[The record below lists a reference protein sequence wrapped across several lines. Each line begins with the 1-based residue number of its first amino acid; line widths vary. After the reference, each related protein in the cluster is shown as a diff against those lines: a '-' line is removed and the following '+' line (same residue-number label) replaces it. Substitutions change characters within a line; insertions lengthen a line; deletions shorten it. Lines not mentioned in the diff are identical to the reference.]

1 MKTIF
6 LFLVYKNPEMVRHT
20 CTLLSGDEVY
30 FYIHVDLKSKDNW
43 EDLRNIKNLSFLK
56 KRYNSTWGGPELVYA
71 TISGIKEICEQHE
84 DGHIVLMS
92 ESDYPVKSLN
102 YIKEYLNTNDVDYI
116 KISPLPCFNPL
127 GTPCSFWLEGGMR
140 RVNCYALRLT
150 SKQIATI
157 EPRKLNWGNCRQ
169 FGKVLLYKPAMITG
183 AVRFFFK
190 QKRNIPAGLKCY
202 CGGDQWFVLR
212 LSTGRKML
220 ELLQRSPQ
228 LLNEA
233 KYIECVDEIFFP
245 TVVNHL
251 IPKEEVVSSA
261 LRFVNW
267 PENGQSNSPAYLTM
281 NDRSKID
288 AQIDNKDVLFV
299 RKIEDRE
306 MVDYIDERIY
316 GRINQSSF

>member
-1 MKTIF
+1 
-6 LFLVYKNPEMVRHT
+6 
-20 CTLLSGDEVY
+20 
-30 FYIHVDLKSKDNW
+30 
-43 EDLRNIKNLSFLK
+43 
-56 KRYNSTWGGPELVYA
+56 
-71 TISGIKEICEQHE
+71 
-84 DGHIVLMS
+84 
-92 ESDYPVKSLN
+92 
-102 YIKEYLNTNDVDYI
+102 
-116 KISPLPCFNPL
+116 
-127 GTPCSFWLEGGMR
+127 
-140 RVNCYALRLT
+140 
-150 SKQIATI
+150 
-157 EPRKLNWGNCRQ
+157 
-169 FGKVLLYKPAMITG
+169 
-183 AVRFFFK
+183 
-190 QKRNIPAGLKCY
+190 
-202 CGGDQWFVLR
+202 
-212 LSTGRKML
+212 ML